1 MPDLGAAGGTS
12 PAYVIWGASTQ
23 GGKSHLPPGS
33 PSCTN
38 AIGMANMTLEAM
50 LGAFF

>member
-1 MPDLGAAGGTS
+1 MGAAGGTS